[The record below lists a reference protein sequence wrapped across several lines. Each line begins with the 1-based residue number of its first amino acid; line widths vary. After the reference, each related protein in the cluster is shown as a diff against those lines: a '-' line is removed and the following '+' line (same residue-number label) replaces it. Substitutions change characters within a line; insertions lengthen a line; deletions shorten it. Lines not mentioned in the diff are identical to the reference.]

1 MKKAVK
7 IVALI
12 LCLCLLFSSCSGNT
26 GNEETTS
33 GESMSE
39 NQQNVG
45 TENNNNENITLP
57 YNRTDGLNPFFA
69 KSHENLYICALLFQ
83 PLYTTDSTYI
93 ANTVI
98 AESIN
103 VTEKTATVRLR
114 QGVVCKNSTYIN
126 AEDVVYSFNMAKKS
140 YAWSDNLN
148 NVVSAQ
154 AVGMYTVEFT
164 LNHKDIYVSGKLNFP
179 VVKTGTADNE
189 TSTPIGSGSY
199 YYQDEKLINTLNKG
213 KVIHLSPI
221 GTRDSAENAMNIGV
235 TDVFFN
241 DMTECD
247 YTATSSTKYDV
258 QLNNMVYLGLNNS
271 NGALNNHIRNA
282 IAAKIDS
289 EKIALSSYQGHA
301 TAVKLPLNPESSI
314 ADEVTA
320 IKTTGDINLA
330 NNIIDRCGY
339 TRYSGRAKTNGA
351 YVLSFTLIVNKE
363 NKFRVAAAY
372 NIADS
377 LNECGFLITVQTL
390 PFSEYMERIS
400 SGNYDMYLGEV
411 KLDYTMDISQF
422 FISGNPLN
430 SGVDSDDIAATQYFK
445 YRAGELTPVEYY
457 EIFVEQYPFIPVVF
471 RKGYV
476 AISDKVKLNLKEL
489 PYNLYNGL

>member
-1 MKKAVK
+1 MKKAIK
-7 IVALI
+7 IVSLI

-26 GNEETTS
+26 GKEETTS
-33 GESMSE
+33 DELMSE

-45 TENNNNENITLP
+45 TENNYNEKITLP

-69 KSHENLYICALLFQ
+69 KSYENTYICALLFQ
-83 PLYTTDSTYI
+83 PLYLTDSTYT

-103 VTEKTATVRLR
+103 VTDKTATVRLR
-114 QGVVCKNSTYIN
+114 QGVVCRDSSIIN
-126 AEDVVYSFNMAKKS
+126 AEDVVYSFNMAKQS
-140 YAWSDNLN
+140 YVWSEALN
-148 NVVSAQ
+148 NIVSAQ

-164 LNHKDIYVSGKLNFP
+164 LNHKDIYTSGKLNFP
-179 VVKTGTADNE
+179 VVKAGTADEE
-189 TSTPIGSGSY
+189 TSIPTGSGLY
-199 YYQDEKLINTLNKG
+199 YFQDEKLISSLNEEK
-213 KVIHLSPI
+213 IIYLSPI
-221 GTRDSAENAMNIGV
+221 GTRDSAENAMNIGA

-241 DMTECD
+241 DMAECN

-271 NGALNNHIRNA
+271 NGALNNYIRNA

-301 TAVKLPLNPESSI
+301 TAVKLPINPDSNI
-314 ADEVTA
+314 AGEVTV
-320 IKTTGDINLA
+320 IKTTGNVDLA

-351 YVLSFTLIVNKE
+351 YVLSFYLIVNKE

-390 PFSEYMERIS
+390 PFDEYMERIA
-400 SGNYDMYLGEV
+400 SGNFDMYLGEV
-411 KLDYTMDISQF
+411 KLDYSMDISQF
-422 FISGNPLN
+422 FSSGDPLN
-430 SGVDSDDIAATQYFK
+430 SGIDADGIAATQYFK
-445 YRAGELTPVEYY
+445 YRAGEITPTEYY
-457 EIFVEQYPFIPVVF
+457 EIFAEDYPFIPVVF

-476 AISDKVKLNLKEL
+476 ATSDKVKLNLKET